1 MSICRPPDQKLKH
14 FLISLTDLLDRY
26 FKYYIYFIMLDD
38 FSEKENNLKMT
49 SFLEQILNNII
60 KNKKC

>member
-1 MSICRPPDQKLKH
+1 
-14 FLISLTDLLDRY
+14 
-26 FKYYIYFIMLDD
+26 MLDD

-49 SFLEQILNNII
+49 SFLEQNLNNII